1 MESLRQKQIAGLIRM
16 LHQNDAPRQT
26 ENVSANS
33 NNNNG
38 EPEAPIWKVLV
49 FDSFCRDIVSTV
61 LRVNDL
67 RENGVT
73 VHMQL
78 EAQRSS
84 IPDVPAV
91 YFVQSKPENINRIA
105 EDIANDL
112 YELYYINFASSL
124 PRTLLEDFAVQT
136 TASGKSHQIAQVYDQ
151 YLNFLTPEEN
161 MFSLHMP
168 GIFESIH
175 NPSMTDVAMNSL
187 IDRIVSALFS
197 VVLTLKTIPTI
208 CAPRGN
214 AAEMVATRLDAKLRE
229 HILGSRHN
237 LFSEGAEDILAQSR
251 RPVLVLL
258 DRDFDLGSMFMHSW
272 TYQALI
278 HDIFDIKLN
287 QVNVEQADDTGRKVK
302 KSYDLNV
309 NDSFWASNAL
319 LPFPEVAVN
328 IDDTSMA
335 FKREAD
341 EITRMGGVNSLD
353 EMGNIDMNASTKQL
367 QRAITSLPELTARKA
382 NIDMHMNIATAM
394 LDSIKNRQLDDLFQ
408 IEEQLGRQTKAS
420 ILETINDSEKK
431 NPQDKLRLFILYV
444 LANESSLRQS
454 DIDECTAALKAA
466 GCDLAPFEYL
476 NKLRSL
482 NKMNAS
488 IASPGLNGIG
498 FGTGSTGAG
507 GSGGSSGAMGSSDL
521 LGKFS
526 SISNRLAG
534 FTEGSSLGSIFSNVR
549 NLLPTRKQLP
559 ITRVVESV
567 MAGKSSTSS
576 GLGIGGIRTG
586 IGAGGSSGGGSG
598 GGSNAIARMIE
609 NFVYFD
615 PKQARRGNLTG
626 SNAGG
631 PSHGSS
637 AIDGAAQEAIVFV
650 VGGGNY
656 IEYQNLL
663 EFSQRST
670 PRKHI
675 VYGSTSIINAES
687 FLSELSQ
694 LNSMT

>member
-1 MESLRQKQIAGLIRM
+1 M

-319 LPFPEVAVN
+319 LPFPEVAIN

-498 FGTGSTGAG
+498 
-507 GSGGSSGAMGSSDL
+507 GAMGSSDL

-567 MAGKSSTSS
+567 MAGN
-576 GLGIGGIRTG
+576 
-586 IGAGGSSGGGSG
+586 G